1 MATVCTSDELA
12 FEFCTQVVSARH
24 AARGSEDGDRAL
36 AVSTPVPLRLR
47 FLQPDSESDDELE
60 ADRMFLASVCSTN
73 VSVKKSLVIYIM
85 MPLGLWTKQVF
96 LLCKK

>member
-73 VSVKKSLVIYIM
+73 VSVKQKCGYLYNDASGAVDK
-85 MPLGLWTKQVF
+85 TSF
-96 LLCKK
+96 FAS